1 MKIWKVFNL
10 VRMGYKQQ
18 MAEWIAKHP
27 QATIEEAFEA
37 GWMLCTEAWC
47 HGKREKMEQVCEFMK
62 EIIEK

>member
-1 MKIWKVFNL
+1 
-10 VRMGYKQQ
+10 MGFKEQ